1 MVERGLRENHQG
13 APVRIESTN
22 ATAKVTSLELPVFIS
37 FPDASFD
44 PKAGD
49 ALELLLKP
57 DDDLPARIA

>member
-1 MVERGLRENHQG
+1 M
-13 APVRIESTN
+13 RIESTN